1 MWPDNSKNPQ
11 AAGSQAQGSC
21 LIRVIINKPLPKH
34 FHIHHLHN
42 LDQVCD
48 KTWEWWEAGDSEK

>member
-48 KTWEWWEAGDSEK
+48 KTWGVVGSW